1 MKRTHSL
8 LAAAAVAALASFASL
23 PARAGE
29 AVVRYVDPDRFSD
42 LATTRAQEQETM
54 NALSSHLQQ
63 LAAGLPAGEVL
74 HVDVLDVDLAGYVRH
89 GRRGDVRINNGR
101 ADAPMIRLRYSLES
115 QGRVLRS
122 GEEQLVD
129 LAYIEPTGSWRSHG
143 QFYYEKRMLSAWF
156 ARTIGETHAA
166 R

>member
-1 MKRTHSL
+1 MSPTLPSRIALS
-8 LAAAAVAALASFASL
+8 AALAFVCGAAL
-23 PARAGE
+23 AGT
-29 AVVRYVDPDRFSD
+29 ADVKFIAPDRFSD

-89 GRRGDVRINNGR
+89 GRRGDVRVNNGR

>member
-1 MKRTHSL
+1 
-8 LAAAAVAALASFASL
+8 
-23 PARAGE
+23 
-29 AVVRYVDPDRFSD
+29 
-42 LATTRAQEQETM
+42 M

-89 GRRGDVRINNGR
+89 GRRGDVRVNNGR
-101 ADAPMIRLRYSLES
+101 ADAPRIHLRYTLES
-115 QGRVLRS
+115 QGRVIRS
-122 GEEQLVD
+122 GEDRLVD

-143 QFYYEKRMLSAWF
+143 QFYYEKRMLSGWF